1 MAKPKVEIQYC
12 PRCKWLL
19 RAGWYAQEL
28 LSTFESELGGV
39 TICPSEIPGRFD
51 FHLDGALVF
60 SRKAAGRFPEAKEIK
75 RLIRDLVAPE
85 RNLGHVE
92 N

>member
-1 MAKPKVEIQYC
+1 MSPPRVEIQYC

-28 LSTFESELGGV
+28 LSTFEAELGSV
-39 TICPSEIPGRFD
+39 TISPSQVAGRFD
-51 FHLDGALVF
+51 FLLDDKLVF
-60 SRKAAGRFPEAKEIK
+60 SRKAEGRFPEAKEIK
-75 RLIRDLVAPE
+75 RVIRDLVAPD
-85 RNLGHVE
+85 RNLGHIE